1 MNMLWRNC
9 MSCVVTKGNSALL
22 MICGYIT
29 GLKAGAEFK
38 CSSNISFYLYPQTLA
53 EINELR
59 QVWEA
64 DVTNNF
70 FLTSRK
76 RVCARHSTLSLPVVD
91 RPSRL
96 GSRRPLKKIQCR
108 HQRESRCVIIL
119 NLNYQAGLKC
129 ERQPYLS
136 GVGRRCF
143 ILCVQWVPLSH
154 AEISSPNQVSHFTGV
169 ILQPAFNL
177 LPLLIFCHS

>member
-1 MNMLWRNC
+1 MDTQYYCRGQLLKGPPGFLWLFICMNGNKHEYVWRNC
-9 MSCVVTKGNSALL
+9 MSCVVTKGDSALL

-59 QVWEA
+59 QVWGGRCYEQ
-64 DVTNNF
+64 
-70 FLTSRK
+70 FLPDIGK
-76 RVCARHSTLSLPVVD
+76 RVCARHSTLSLPVAD

-119 NLNYQAGLKC
+119 NLNYPAGWKC

-143 ILCVQWVPLSH
+143 ILCVQWVP
-154 AEISSPNQVSHFTGV
+154 
-169 ILQPAFNL
+169 
-177 LPLLIFCHS
+177 PLTRWD